1 MSRDPFEYDL
11 AKSRLNRDK
20 HGKGLDDFRGFDEE
34 PIVIPDGRGDY
45 GEDRFR
51 AFGRIEGI
59 GYMIVYT
66 VRGERVRL
74 ISFRRAREREIQRYE
89 R

>member
-1 MSRDPFEYDL
+1 MSLGRIEFDP
-11 AKSRLNRDK
+11 AKSRLNREK
-20 HGKGLDDFRGFDEE
+20 HGRGLDEFHGFDEE
-34 PIVIPDGRGDY
+34 PVVIADSRAEY

-66 VRGERVRL
+66 ARGERVRL
-74 ISFRRAREREIQRYE
+74 ISFRRAREKEIQRYE